1 MANTT
6 LSKSVSLNILANAGT
21 AKAELQDVAV
31 TADDLNGKDVAI
43 NVNVAGASLAETQLD
58 KLKSDASGALDVIRV
73 KAITSASGVDNLS
86 DSQNKLADETKE
98 ATEKSALFI
107 DKIELMHEAFERAQ
121 EKVATFKE
129 KLSGLFETIKS
140 ISDSGAS
147 KVLGFLGGGSEGGSG
162 GGEGAAGGLAEGLPM
177 IGGVSP
183 LALVAIVP
191 AIEAAL
197 VEVTGLVSGFAAAGA
212 GAGAFALLAIPA
224 FDTVK
229 KAMGDTS
236 AQLAKLSP
244 DERGAVEGV
253 KALKSEWQGMSKAF
267 EPSAFK
273 VFNDGLKLAKELLPD
288 VTPFAQTFANALDGL
303 LKKADKFAD
312 SKGFK
317 DWLNDFHKLE
327 GPSVTAIGDGIG
339 KVAIAI
345 GKLLTTMSSKD
356 VVHSINIAFDIL
368 VDTIKT
374 VAYIV
379 HTLMSN
385 WDSLSNA
392 TDAVRETL
400 IKAGHAIED
409 AVDAVREAFIKA
421 GHAIEDAT
429 DAVRESVI
437 RVGHDIE
444 SAFNTARHAVAT
456 AGHDIASAFDRVRHD
471 VAAVGDAIVKGLN
484 TALQWVKS
492 HWKIIT
498 AWFVDP
504 VGMAVYEIRTH
515 LHEIAAAFD
524 KVRHDVA
531 SILAG
536 FRHDISSDFASM
548 RHDIAAAAD
557 WIPNEIK
564 KAFDNARK
572 SGNSAIDGLRHDL
585 ATDWDNMRHDLASFA
600 DWVPHEIATLFDAA
614 RHDAAAAI
622 DGARHDLATDY
633 DNMRHDI
640 ATFADNVVSF
650 FKALPG
656 KILATLESLP
666 GKMLTMGK
674 NIIDG
679 LINGIKSAAADIPG
693 IMKGLASDVESYFT
707 NPLKMFSPSRVF
719 MAHGQNIVAGLAIGI
734 QQSEHL
740 ATGAIGQL
748 AGKVSGAMRTSLP
761 TSSPGASAKTT
772 GGNTFNITVQGIVGD
787 AGATGRQIVQSVNTY
802 LRQTGQGQLGTA

>member
-21 AKAELQDVAV
+21 AKAELQDVSV

-43 NVNVAGASLAETQLD
+43 NVNVEGASLAETQLD
-58 KLKSDASGALDVIRV
+58 KLKSDATGALDTIRV
-73 KAITSASGVDNLS
+73 KALTSASGVDNLS

-129 KLSGLFETIKS
+129 KLSSLFDTIKS

-147 KVLGFLGGGSEGGSG
+147 KVLGFLGGGGGGAEGG
-162 GGEGAAGGLAEGLPM
+162 AGGLAEGLPM

-224 FDTVK
+224 FDAVK
-229 KAMGDTS
+229 NAMGDNIS
-236 AQLAKLSP
+236 QLHKLSP
-244 DERGAVEGV
+244 YIESTVLDVRS
-253 KALKSEWQGMSKAF
+253 LKSEWQNMSKAF
-267 EPSAFK
+267 EPYAFRDFYDVLQLIQK
-273 VFNDGLKLAKELLPD
+273 LLPNL
-288 VTPFAQTFANALDGL
+288 TPFADTFATSLDGL
-303 LKKADKFAD
+303 LQKADKFAG

-317 DWLNDFHKLE
+317 DWIDQFHKLE
-327 GPSVTAIGDGIG
+327 GPSITAIGDGIG

-345 GKLLTTMSSKD
+345 GKLLTTMSAKD

-368 VDTIKT
+368 ADTINA
-374 VAYIV
+374 VSYIV
-379 HTLMSN
+379 RTLMSN

-392 TDAVRETL
+392 TDAVRESL
-400 IKAGHAIED
+400 IKAGHDIEN
-409 AVDAVREAFIKA
+409 ATDAVREAFIKA
-421 GHAIEDAT
+421 GHDIENAT

-444 SAFNTARHAVAT
+444 SGWDKTRHAVAT

-471 VAAVGDAIVKGLN
+471 VAALGDAIVKGLN
-484 TALQWVKS
+484 TALQWIKS
-492 HWKIIT
+492 HWKEIT

-515 LHEIAAAFD
+515 THEIAAAFD
-524 KVRHDVA
+524 KARHDVA

-564 KAFDNARK
+564 KSFDNARK

-585 ATDWDNMRHDLASFA
+585 ASDWDNMRHDLASFA

-640 ATFADNVVSF
+640 ATFADDVVSF

-761 TSSPGASAKTT
+761 SASPGASAKTT
-772 GGNTFNITVQGIVGD
+772 GGNTFNITVSGVVGD
-787 AGATGRQIVQSVNTY
+787 AGATGRQIVQSINTY